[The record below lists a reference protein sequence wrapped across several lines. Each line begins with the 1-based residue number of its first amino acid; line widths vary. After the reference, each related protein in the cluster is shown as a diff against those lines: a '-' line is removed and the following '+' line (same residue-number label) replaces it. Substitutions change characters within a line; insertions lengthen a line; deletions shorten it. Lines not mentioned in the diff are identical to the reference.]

1 MNQQHGC
8 ITESMSDDGD
18 SSQVSLMNATS
29 LKSGNIL
36 IAFRAFVGTSSSRER
51 KHRARISLSPPA
63 LRERVTLT
71 LATFTPALWRISKTY
86 MLDIP
91 FDVHN
96 NHAYGT
102 CKH

>member
-1 MNQQHGC
+1 
-8 ITESMSDDGD
+8 
-18 SSQVSLMNATS
+18 
-29 LKSGNIL
+29 
-36 IAFRAFVGTSSSRER
+36 
-51 KHRARISLSPPA
+51 